1 NPKGAVVVDARILVL
16 LIVSAL
22 GHAVWNSIARR
33 VEDRETF
40 LTLIIGVAVVLYAP
54 MAVALWHAEPLQ
66 VGAWKW
72 VGVSTVFEILYLWTL
87 GKSYRLAPLTI
98 VYPVA
103 RGTSPLVTTLLSV
116 LLMGAVLGGIGV
128 SGIVLSVFGILFINS
143 PRFSLSEMWRS
154 FAQAGPGLRWA
165 LLTGVFTACYTV
177 SDGMGAQM
185 TSGFLFKYIVMI
197 GMFLGKW
204 VIDRQTKGKVSY
216 IAILKRHP
224 IASLVAGVLVFGA
237 NSVAVYAMQS
247 TSVAY
252 VAAVRE
258 MSIVFA
264 SLIGLIW
271 LKEKISTV
279 KWVSIV
285 LIVCGVVLIKL
296 G

>member
-1 NPKGAVVVDARILVL
+1 
-16 LIVSAL
+16 
-22 GHAVWNSIARR
+22 
-33 VEDRETF
+33 
-40 LTLIIGVAVVLYAP
+40 
-54 MAVALWHAEPLQ
+54 
-66 VGAWKW
+66 
-72 VGVSTVFEILYLWTL
+72 
-87 GKSYRLAPLTI
+87 
-98 VYPVA
+98 
-103 RGTSPLVTTLLSV
+103 
-116 LLMGAVLGGIGV
+116 
-128 SGIVLSVFGILFINS
+128 
-143 PRFSLSEMWRS
+143 
-154 FAQAGPGLRWA
+154 
-165 LLTGVFTACYTV
+165 
-177 SDGMGAQM
+177 
-185 TSGFLFKYIVMI
+185 
-197 GMFLGKW
+197 
-204 VIDRQTKGKVSY
+204 KVSY